1 MKLYLIVIFVLM
13 CVAQWY
19 VPGAMILEQEDVL
32 RSGKVFRFKT
42 APIDPSD
49 PFRGK
54 YITLDFESEVFKH
67 NKGRRWERGETVFV
81 LLGESEDGFAQISDI
96 ADSAPGYSIDFLKAE
111 VAFSSEESVR
121 VDFPFDRFYLEESK
135 ASDAE
140 KIYWERQNNQNDST
154 QTAYALVR
162 IKNGQAVLEDVL
174 INDRSII
181 DIVRELQ
188 N

>member
-1 MKLYLIVIFVLM
+1 MKTYQIVFFGLM

-19 VPGAMILEQEDVL
+19 VPGAMIVAQETVL

-42 APIDPSD
+42 APVDPSD

-54 YITLDFESEVFKH
+54 YITLDFESEVYKH
-67 NKGRRWERGETVFV
+67 NNDRQWERGETVFV
-81 LLGESEDGFAQISDI
+81 LLRENEYGFAQISDI
-96 ADSAPGYSIDFLKAE
+96 ADSEPIDAIDFFKAE
-111 VAFSSEESVR
+111 VAFSDEETVR
-121 VDFPFDRFYLEESK
+121 VNFPFDRFYLEESK
-135 ASDAE
+135 AFQAE
-140 KIYWERQNNQNDST
+140 KIYRERQNDST
-154 QTAYALVR
+154 QTAYAVVR

-174 INDRSII
+174 INDRSIV

>member
-1 MKLYLIVIFVLM
+1 MKSYLIVIFVLM

-32 RSGKVFRFKT
+32 RTGKAFRFKT
-42 APIDPSD
+42 APIDPTD

-54 YITLDFESEVFKH
+54 YITLDFESEIFKH
-67 NKGRRWERGETVFV
+67 EKGRRWERGETVFV
-81 LLGESEDGFAQISDI
+81 LLRENEDGFARISDI
-96 ADSAPGYSIDFLKAE
+96 AESEPDGAIDFLKAE
-111 VAFSSEESVR
+111 VAFSDEETVWIKY
-121 VDFPFDRFYLEESK
+121 PFDRFYLEESK

-140 KIYWERQNNQNDST
+140 KIYWERQTDQNDST

-174 INDRSII
+174 INDRSIV
-181 DIVRELQ
+181 DIVREFQ